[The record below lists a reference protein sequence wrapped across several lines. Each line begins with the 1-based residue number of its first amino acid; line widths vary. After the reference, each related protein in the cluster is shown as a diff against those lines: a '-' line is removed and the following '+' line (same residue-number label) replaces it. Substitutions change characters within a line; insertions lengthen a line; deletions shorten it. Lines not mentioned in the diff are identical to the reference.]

1 MIGATANTALAEA
14 HRAFSLGDLDAAEA
28 RLEALLRAHPK
39 WPPAVHLAGLVAR
52 DRGDLSRAEDLMR
65 ESLELPGVS
74 GRTQAEFAN
83 NLGNLL
89 FGAGY
94 TPSAEVMF
102 QYSLSAFE
110 LPQARLGLARAALGL
125 LRPDDALAHLDRLPV
140 AAATAPAAVL
150 LRAEALSQTGE
161 RKAALEVLTAAGPE
175 VRARSDYW
183 LALGARLG
191 DLGLFD
197 DALTALRPLLRG
209 PEAGRARLAMVDLCV
224 ARRDWEGAQAVLREG
239 LAAEPRNVEMLSR
252 SAALAWMSGDPVR
265 FADGL
270 RAALATA
277 PDDRPLRLALVTTLQ
292 NAARHDEAEGVLREG
307 LARLPDDE
315 HALALLA
322 LRCAETGRQG
332 EADEAIAAALRRAP
346 ELELVRENAAIVSLT
361 GLRVPDA
368 LAHTEWLIERRP
380 RGQTGWALRTLALR
394 VAGDQ
399 SWRSLAE
406 PERVCRVA
414 TLSPPQGFATIAE
427 YNAELALRLR
437 QRHTLEAHPLVNSVR
452 GGTQV
457 EIHMGS
463 ETDPV
468 VRAFFDVIHPAIEA
482 FMTTMPKAPGHPLFG
497 REPKGYRISGCWTVR
512 LFGGGGSHVGHIHP
526 RGWLSSAYYLAV
538 PPEVPADPVRGGW
551 LHFGR
556 PPYPIPGIGP
566 TGWVQPSEGRLA
578 LFPSYQW
585 HGVEPFP
592 GQGERM
598 TVAFDVV
605 PTSG

>member
-1 MIGATANTALAEA
+1 MTGAAATTALAEA
-14 HRAFSLGDLDAAEA
+14 HRALTTGDLDAAE
-28 RLEALLRAHPK
+28 RRVDALLRSHPK
-39 WPPAVHLAGLVAR
+39 WPPAVHLAGLIAR

-65 ESLELPGVS
+65 ESLELPGVT
-74 GRTQAEFAN
+74 GRTRAEFAN

-89 FGAGY
+89 LGAGY
-94 TPSAEVMF
+94 TPSAEVMY
-102 QYSLSAFE
+102 QYSLAAHE

-125 LRPDDALAHLDRLPV
+125 LRPDDALAHLDRLPGG
-140 AAATAPAAVL
+140 ALSPSAVL

-161 RKAALEVLTAAGPE
+161 RKAALDVLTAAGPE
-175 VRARSDYW
+175 VRARPEYW
-183 LALGARLG
+183 LALGARLT

-209 PEAGRARLAMVDLCV
+209 PEAARARLAIVDLCV
-224 ARRDWEGAQAVLREG
+224 ARRDWDGAQAILREG
-239 LAAEPRNVEMLSR
+239 LAAEPRHVEMSSR
-252 SAALAWMSGDPVR
+252 SAALAWMLGDDVR
-265 FADGL
+265 FADGF
-270 RAALATA
+270 RSAIAAS
-277 PDDRPLRLALVTTLQ
+277 PDDPALRLAFDTTLQ
-292 NAARHDEAEGVLREG
+292 NASRHEEAERVLREG
-307 LARLPDDE
+307 LARRPDDE
-315 HALALLA
+315 YALALLA
-322 LRCAETGRQG
+322 LRCAGTERQA
-332 EADEAIAAALRRAP
+332 EADQAIAAALVRAP
-346 ELELVRENAAIVSLT
+346 ELELVRENAAIVALT
-361 GLRVPDA
+361 GLRTVDA
-368 LAHTEWLIERRP
+368 LVHTDWLIERRP

-394 VAGDQ
+394 VAGDDT
-399 SWRSLAE
+399 WRALAE

-414 TLSPPQGFATIAE
+414 TLAPPEGFATIAE

-437 QRHTLEAHPLVNSVR
+437 QRHTLQAHPLVNSVR

-468 VRAFFDVIHPAIEA
+468 VRAFFEVIHPAIESY
-482 FMTTMPKAPGHPLFG
+482 MTAMPKAPGHPLFG
-497 REPKGYRISGCWTVR
+497 RDPKGYRISGCWTVR

-538 PPEVPADPVRGGW
+538 PPEVASDPARGGW
-551 LHFGR
+551 LQFGR

-566 TGWVQPSEGRLA
+566 TGWVQPENGRLA

-605 PTSG
+605 PTGR